1 MLRTFGYML
10 LTCLLLVACSKD
22 DKDSKQT
29 TNQSKPPALKMANF
43 NEKAW
48 LRQVLPANVVGYFR
62 LPTLAYLYDNVDN
75 GFKYAQGNE
84 AHVNLL
90 KQMQQGFYD
99 NLLSKV
105 EPAERPI
112 YNLLVKHINAPLEIA
127 VLMNEENPTAPT
139 VLIATNLDTK
149 DNAEFSQLLSG
160 LMANQPMI
168 SETQPINA
176 QGIGALSI
184 APMAVNAVYRFDN
197 KTGQLT
203 MAVSN
208 MLAQTQLES
217 RIASLTATET
227 HSMFAAEKQI
237 DESGKGLFAF
247 VDVKAILPK
256 IDMMLPPE
264 AKAGL
269 QMSGMDKVN
278 SFALGYGASQSKTR
292 LKLLIDM
299 PAVGFR
305 AYLPSVSNNF
315 DFSARGEIDSVGVLS
330 LPTEV
335 QYKRIEATISM
346 MKGRAP
352 EYNEFKQKFKTETG
366 FEVEQILSIVGPE
379 MVYFSDS
386 VSDFIAMR
394 LQDKTKFQQ
403 LLKTGQDKGVV
414 NYSTRQVNGTT
425 IHHATTDFMSFDDE
439 SMQSLDMQPAVQY
452 MLQQIKSH
460 YYWIEED
467 NFLVFS
473 AVPQPLI
480 ERASRNDKVNLKSWL
495 KDNQKHSLESA
506 FLAFSASKEG
516 ISRKSYYFYLQLLNA
531 LVDISGSQADIYSL
545 PHAGQ
550 LNFAEKGSMGF
561 SIDLDEKFIALEFNF
576 EQSLFDI
583 FYAGGYE
590 SIAVIGILAAV
601 ALPAY
606 QDYTVR
612 TQVSTALISA
622 SPIKTQITELVLTGT
637 PVAQINNGSHQLLS
651 AADYAGSYVDYIEVK
666 NGVINIGVGSQ
677 NANQA
682 IQGGVLKL
690 TPQIGANQMINWSC
704 IAIDIED
711 KFLPQECRQQ

>member
-29 TNQSKPPALKMANF
+29 TQKSKPPALKMANF
-43 NEKAW
+43 KEKAW
-48 LRQVLPANVVGYFR
+48 LRQVLPPNAVGYVR

-99 NLLSKV
+99 NLLAKV
-105 EPAERPI
+105 EPAERPV
-112 YNLLVKHINAPLEIA
+112 YNLLVKHINGPLELAI
-127 VLMNEENPTAPT
+127 LMNDQNPTAPT
-139 VLIATNLDTK
+139 VLLATNLDIK

-160 LMANQPMI
+160 LTANQPMI
-168 SETQPINA
+168 AETQAINA
-176 QGIGALSI
+176 QGVGALTI
-184 APMAVNAVYRFDN
+184 APMAVNAVYRFDG

-208 MLAQTQLES
+208 MLDQTQLETTIS
-217 RIASLTATET
+217 SLSPAKS
-227 HSMFAAEKQI
+227 HSMYAAEKQI
-237 DESGKGLFAF
+237 DESGKGLFGF

-256 IDMMLPPE
+256 ADMMLPPE
-264 AKAGL
+264 AKAGM
-269 QMSGMDKVN
+269 QMSGLDKVN
-278 SFALGYGASQSKTR
+278 SIAFGYGASQSKTR
-292 LKLLIDM
+292 LKVLIDM
-299 PAVGFR
+299 PSVGFR
-305 AYLPSVSNNF
+305 AYLPTVANNF
-315 DFSARGEIDSVGVLS
+315 DFSARGEINSVGVLS

-366 FEVEQILSIVGPE
+366 FEIEQILSILGPE
-379 MVYFSDS
+379 IVYFSDS

-394 LQDKTKFQQ
+394 LQDKQKFQQ
-403 LLKTGQDKGVV
+403 LLKTGQEKGVV
-414 NYSTRQVNGTT
+414 NYSTREIGGVS
-425 IHHATTDFMSFDDE
+425 IHHATTDFMNFDDE
-439 SMQSLDMQPAVQY
+439 SIKMLDIQPAVQY

-480 ERASRNDKVNLKSWL
+480 ERASRNDKVKVKNWL
-495 KDNQKHSLESA
+495 KESQKHSLESA

-516 ISRKSYYFYLQLLNA
+516 ISRKSYYFYLQILNA
-531 LVDISGSQADIYSL
+531 LADISGSQADIYSL
-545 PHAGQ
+545 PHAGE
-550 LNFAEKGSMGF
+550 LNFADKGSMGF
-561 SIDLDEKFIALEFNF
+561 SIDLDEKFIALELNF

-590 SIAVIGILAAV
+590 SIAVIGILAAIAV
-601 ALPAY
+601 PAY

-612 TQVSTALISA
+612 AQVSTAMFSA
-622 SPIKTQITELVLTGT
+622 SPIKTQITELVLNGV
-637 PVAQINNGSHQLLS
+637 PVEQINNGSHQLLS
-651 AADYAGSYVDYIEVK
+651 AADYAGSHVDYIEIK
-666 NGVINIGVGSQ
+666 NGVINVGVGGQ
-677 NANQA
+677 DANPL
-682 IQGGVLKL
+682 IHGGVLKL
-690 TPQIGANQMINWSC
+690 TPQIGANQMLNWSC
-704 IAIDIED
+704 TAIDIEN